1 MVEEHG
7 EDFGI
12 VSGGVYPELAEQ
24 IAEILEKPL
33 VDLELKKFSNGER
46 YARFKE
52 SVRKRDLF
60 VVQSMAE
67 MNGYSL
73 NDAIMETLL
82 IVDAAKRA
90 SADWVTVVW
99 PLMPYA
105 RQDRKARNRE
115 PISVSVLI
123 RALEVIGTNR
133 IVTVDLH
140 SAQSQAIFNRP
151 FDHLTAEPLIS
162 ERLAEIIGDK
172 KNDYVVVS
180 PDAGRAKESEQY
192 SDELGV
198 ELIHMPKSRDRM
210 DSSILR
216 RPLEIDGIEGKTCI
230 VIDDMID
237 TGGTIISAAETLK
250 NSGAKGVILA
260 ATHGILSGN
269 ALEKFQGSS
278 VEKLI
283 LVDTLPQEKTVEALG
298 SRVEILPVAPMIAE
312 SLRRVLAGESVA
324 ELFHDMNNK

>member
-1 MVEEHG
+1 MVEEYG

-12 VSGGVYPELAEQ
+12 VSGGVYPELAEA
-24 IAEILEKPL
+24 IAKTFDKDL
-33 VDLELKKFSNGER
+33 VDIELKHFPNGER
-46 YARFKE
+46 YVRFNE

-67 MNGYSL
+67 RNGYSL
-73 NDAIMETLL
+73 NDALMETLL

-90 SADWVTVVW
+90 SSDWVTVVW

-115 PISVSVLI
+115 PISVSVVTRI
-123 RALEVIGTNR
+123 VEAVGAGR

-140 SAQSQAIFNRP
+140 SAQTQGIFNRP
-151 FDHLTAEPLIS
+151 FDHLTAEPLIR

-172 KNDYVVVS
+172 KDDYVIVS
-180 PDAGRAKESEQY
+180 PDSGRAKESEQY

-198 ELIHMPKSRDRM
+198 DLIHMPKSRDRL

-216 RPLEIDGIEGKTCI
+216 RPLKIDGIEGKTCI
-230 VIDDMID
+230 VVDDMID
-237 TGGTIISAAETLK
+237 TGGTIISAAEALK

-269 ALEKFQGSS
+269 ALEKFQNSS
-278 VEKLI
+278 IEKLI
-283 LVDTLPQEKTVEALG
+283 LVDTLPQQKTVEALG
-298 SRVEILPVAPMIAE
+298 SRVEILPIAPMIAE
-312 SLRRVLAGESVA
+312 SIRRVLAGESIA